1 MRLHFARLLFDYR
14 ESEKVRR
21 RPILPTVIGF
31 FGAAGI
37 GENRMNHL
45 PKDFTDRMR
54 KLLGTE
60 EFEAFISSY
69 QEEKAQ
75 GLRFNPLKGEN
86 LLGLAEKQFSLEK
99 IPWAREGYYYDKSR
113 PGKHLYHEAGMYYIQ
128 EPSAMAVAQ
137 LLEVK
142 PGDWVL
148 DLCAAPGG
156 KATQIAGDLLGTGI
170 LVCNEI
176 HPSRAKILSQNVER
190 MGIPEAI
197 VTSEDSEKLAKRF
210 GPVFD
215 KIVIDAPCSGE
226 GMFRK
231 DEEARLQ
238 WSGEHVKECAKR
250 QARILDNGA
259 SMLKPGGRLV
269 YSTCTFSP
277 EENEET
283 ILAFLDRHP
292 EFQVEAPGKLWPGFS
307 PGQPQWSSRP
317 EYAREK
323 NLQATIRIWP
333 HKAKG
338 EGHYMAVLKKEN
350 GEIKTLAVR
359 PDGRL
364 PIDREEWQNFEA
376 FINDTLKED
385 KAKEL
390 LGRSKGDYLLFGG
403 QLYLL
408 PEEAKGLFG
417 KKGVDGLRLL
427 RPGLHM
433 GTFKKKRFE
442 PSHGLALFLK
452 PLDVKQCRNLT
463 LQNAG
468 EYKEAVDYI
477 KGMSLNPG
485 SACPD
490 EGQYQGWVLIAVDGL
505 SLGWAKAAGNFLK
518 NHYPRGLRW
527 VSE

>member
-1 MRLHFARLLFDYR
+1 MND
-14 ESEKVRR
+14 
-21 RPILPTVIGF
+21 LP
-31 FGAAGI
+31 
-37 GENRMNHL
+37 R
-45 PKDFTDRMR
+45 DFTARMQE
-54 KLLGTE
+54 LLGTE
-60 EFEAFISSY
+60 EFEAFMASY

-75 GLRFNPLKGEN
+75 GLRFNPLKVEN
-86 LLGLAEKQFSLEK
+86 LLSLAEKQFSLEK
-99 IPWAREGYYYDKSR
+99 IPWAREGYYYNRSR

-156 KATQIAGDLLGTGI
+156 KTTQIAGELMGRGI

-190 MGIPEAI
+190 MGISGAV

-238 WSGEHVKECAKR
+238 WSREHVRECAER
-250 QARILDNGA
+250 QARILDNG
-259 SMLKPGGRLV
+259 
-269 YSTCTFSP
+269 
-277 EENEET
+277 
-283 ILAFLDRHP
+283 
-292 EFQVEAPGKLWPGFS
+292 
-307 PGQPQWSSRP
+307 WSSDP
-317 EYAREK
+317 EHAREK

-333 HKAKG
+333 HKARG
-338 EGHYMAVLKKEN
+338 EGHYMAVLKKE
-350 GEIKTLAVR
+350 GTAAAKASMAKQ
-359 PDGRL
+359 DSRL
-364 PIDREEWQNFEA
+364 PVDREEWQNYEA
-376 FINDTLKED
+376 FIKDTLKEA

-390 LGRSKGDYLLFGG
+390 LGRARGDYLLFGD

-408 PEEAKGLFG
+408 PEGAKELFG
-417 KKGVDGLRLL
+417 KKGADGLRIL
-427 RPGLHM
+427 RPGLHL
-433 GTFKKKRFE
+433 GEFKKKRFE

-452 PLDVKQCRNLT
+452 PEEVKQCRNLT
-463 LQNAG
+463 IQDPE
-468 EYKEAVDYI
+468 EYREAVEYI
-477 KGMSLNPG
+477 KGMSLNTEAARPH
-485 SACPD
+485 SLP
-490 EGQYQGWVLIAVDGL
+490 YKGWVLIAVDGM
-505 SLGWAKAAGNFLK
+505 SLGWVKAAGNALK
-518 NHYPRGLRW
+518 NHYPKGLRW

>member
-1 MRLHFARLLFDYR
+1 MND
-14 ESEKVRR
+14 
-21 RPILPTVIGF
+21 LP
-31 FGAAGI
+31 
-37 GENRMNHL
+37 R
-45 PKDFTDRMR
+45 DFTARMQE
-54 KLLGTE
+54 LLGTE
-60 EFEAFISSY
+60 EFEAFMASY

-86 LLGLAEKQFSLEK
+86 LLSLAEKQFSLEK
-99 IPWAREGYYYDKSR
+99 IPWAREGYYYNRSR

-156 KATQIAGDLLGTGI
+156 KTTQIAGELMGRGI

-190 MGIPEAI
+190 MGISGAV

-238 WSGEHVKECAKR
+238 WSREHVRECAER

-259 SMLKPGGRLV
+259 AMVKSGGRLV

-283 ILAFLDRHP
+283 ILAFLDRHS
-292 EFQVEAPGKLWPGFS
+292 EFQVETPGKLWLGFS
-307 PGQPQWSSRP
+307 PGKPQWSSDP
-317 EYAREK
+317 EHAREK

-333 HKAKG
+333 HKARG
-338 EGHYMAVLKKEN
+338 EGHYMAVLKKE
-350 GEIKTLAVR
+350 GTAAAKASMAKQ
-359 PDGRL
+359 DSRL
-364 PIDREEWQNFEA
+364 PVDREEWQNYEA
-376 FINDTLKED
+376 FIKDTLKEA

-390 LGRSKGDYLLFGG
+390 LGRARGDYLLFGD

-408 PEEAKGLFG
+408 PEGAKELFG
-417 KKGVDGLRLL
+417 KKGADGLRIL
-427 RPGLHM
+427 RPGLHL
-433 GTFKKKRFE
+433 GEFKKKRFE

-452 PLDVKQCRNLT
+452 PEEVKQCRNLT
-463 LQNAG
+463 IQDPE
-468 EYKEAVDYI
+468 EYREAVEYI
-477 KGMSLNPG
+477 KGMSLNTEAARPH
-485 SACPD
+485 SLP
-490 EGQYQGWVLIAVDGL
+490 YKGWVLIAVDGM
-505 SLGWAKAAGNFLK
+505 SLGWVKAAGNALK
-518 NHYPRGLRW
+518 NHYPKGLRW

>member
-1 MRLHFARLLFDYR
+1 
-14 ESEKVRR
+14 
-21 RPILPTVIGF
+21 
-31 FGAAGI
+31 
-37 GENRMNHL
+37 MNHL
-45 PKDFTDRMR
+45 PRDFTARMR

-60 EFEAFISSY
+60 EFEAFMASY
-69 QEEKAQ
+69 QEDRAQ
-75 GLRFNPLKGEN
+75 GLRLNPLKGEN
-86 LLGLAEKQFSLEK
+86 SLLLAEKEFSLEK
-99 IPWAREGYYYDKSR
+99 IPWAREGYYYNRSR

-137 LLEVK
+137 LLDVK

-156 KATQIAGDLLGTGI
+156 KTTQIAGDLMGTGI

-190 MGIPEAI
+190 MGIPDAVVI
-197 VTSEDSEKLAKRF
+197 SEESEKLAKRF

-238 WSGEHVKECAKR
+238 WSREHVWECAKR

-259 SMLKPGGRLV
+259 AMLKSGGRLV

-292 EFQVEAPGKLWPGFS
+292 EFQVEAPEKLWPGFS
-307 PGQPQWSSRP
+307 QGQPQWSSDP

-323 NLQATIRIWP
+323 NLQATVRIWP
-333 HKAKG
+333 HKARG
-338 EGHYMAVLKKEN
+338 EGHYMAVLKKKET
-350 GEIKTLAVR
+350 GAVKASIVK
-359 PDGRL
+359 PYGRL
-364 PIDREEWQNFEA
+364 SVDREAWQNYEA
-376 FINDTLKED
+376 FIKDTLKEA

-390 LGRSKGDYLLFGG
+390 LGRSKEDYLLFGD
-403 QLYLL
+403 QLYVL
-408 PEEAKGLFG
+408 PEGAKELFG
-417 KKGVDGLRLL
+417 KKGVDGLRVL
-427 RPGLHM
+427 RPGLHL
-433 GTFKKKRFE
+433 GAFKKKRFE

-452 PLDVKQCRNLT
+452 PQDVKQCWNLT
-463 LQNAG
+463 IQDIG
-468 EYKEAVDYI
+468 EYREAVDYV
-477 KGMSLNPG
+477 KGMSLNTETPR
-485 SACPD
+485 PD
-490 EGQYQGWVLIAVDGL
+490 TLQYKGWVLIAVDGM
-505 SLGWAKAAGNFLK
+505 SLGWAKAAGEVLK
-518 NHYPRGLRW
+518 NHYPKGLRW